1 MASLSGKVALI
12 TGGSR
17 GMGAAEARSFVGSGA
32 AVMIADV
39 LRESGEALAAELGEA
54 ARFVELDVTSPDAWA
69 EAIANVQAWR
79 GRLDILV
86 NNAGIIN
93 RTAIADTSLERWNA
107 LLAVNLTGAFLGMQA
122 AAPLMRASGG
132 GSIVNIASLA
142 GFTGHTDPAYTASK
156 WALRGLTRTAAMEFV
171 GDKIR
176 VNSVCPGL
184 IVTALTAQS
193 PHIQPLVGMVPMHRP
208 GTTEEVAKLVSFL
221 ASDDAS
227 YITGEDPLIDGG
239 FTAGAAYRRVA
250 QETEALVQGL

>member
-1 MASLSGKVALI
+1 MASLSGKVALV
-12 TGGSR
+12 TGGAR
-17 GMGAAEARSFVGSGA
+17 GMGAAEARLFVESGA
-32 AVMIADV
+32 AVMIGDV
-39 LRESGEALAAELGEA
+39 LHDEGRALAADLGVD
-54 ARFVELDVTSPDAWA
+54 ARFVALDVSSPDAWA
-69 EAIANVQAWR
+69 GAMDELRAWR

-86 NNAGIIN
+86 NNAGTIN
-93 RTAIADTSLERWNA
+93 RTGIADTSLERWNA

-122 AAPLMRASGG
+122 AAPAMRAGGG

-171 GDKIR
+171 GDRIR

-184 IVTALTAQS
+184 IVTELTAHS
-193 PHIQPLVGMVPMHRP
+193 PHVQPLIDMVPMQRP
-208 GTTEEVAKLVSFL
+208 GAMEEVAKLVRFL

-227 YITGEDPLIDGG
+227 YITGEDHLIDGG

-250 QETEALVQGL
+250 QETAALVRDA